1 MLYFSV
7 QVPVQ
12 RPLEARYEVS
22 RPVISKLELE
32 LRLTVDVNVGFTL
45 VGVLTTNERRGRG
58 FLVENS
64 RCSHGSNSKDARDN
78 DVFETNHRESRCYW

>member
-45 VGVLTTNERRGRG
+45 VGVLTTNERRG
-58 FLVENS
+58 
-64 RCSHGSNSKDARDN
+64 
-78 DVFETNHRESRCYW
+78 

>member
-12 RPLEARYEVS
+12 RPLEARYDVS
-22 RPVISKLELE
+22 RPVISRLESE
-32 LRLTVDVNVGFTL
+32 LRLTVDVNVGLTL

-64 RCSHGSNSKDARDN
+64 RRSHGSNSKDARDDN
-78 DVFETNHRESRCYW
+78 VSEANHRKSWYR